1 MDQGYPR
8 SIASFWKGVPD
19 NFDTVLSASNGYT
32 YFFKDDLIYRFNH
45 TAEQVDIGYPKS
57 IALWR
62 GILYQPW
69 LTKIIHRW
77 NEPLNT
83 RINTR
88 CSCNFLVSALPDKIL
103 FWWRRNW
110 FWLVADYVVVSLRTS
125 LSLGFQ
131 EKVSFKFPDISSVD
145 WNSILQNLR
154 KRVRG
159 QPCKGISVSFDFPSE
174 NSGIFGW
181 MFRFSEIQQCPDFLE
196 TFPGKFCTICL
207 CFETGSCGMSWS
219 LFQVI
224 FREKNFGS
232 KIVTKKY
239 TVVSNQ
245 ILF

>member
-1 MDQGYPR
+1 MILIGCR
-8 SIASFWKGVPD
+8 LRRRKFL
-19 NFDTVLSASNGYT
+19 TV
-32 YFFKDDLIYRFNH
+32 
-45 TAEQVDIGYPKS
+45 E
-57 IALWR
+57 
-62 GILYQPW
+62 
-69 LTKIIHRW
+69 
-77 NEPLNT
+77 
-83 RINTR
+83 
-88 CSCNFLVSALPDKIL
+88 
-103 FWWRRNW
+103 
-110 FWLVADYVVVSLRTS
+110 LRTS

-131 EKVSFKFPDISSVD
+131 EKVPFKFPDISSVD

-181 MFRFSEIQQCPDFLE
+181 MFRFSEIQQFPDFLE
-196 TFPGKFCTICL
+196 TFPGKFYTICL

-232 KIVTKKY
+232 KIATMKY
-239 TVVSNQ
+239 TIVSNQ